1 MFGKWLRP
9 GHQEAPFREKKMVT
23 IKRKKVKALFVVAVM
38 GVTSLV
44 GSAAI
49 PTAANAAVKNA
60 KIAFLL
66 PQNGVPRFEQLD
78 KPAFQAQ
85 IKKLC
90 PTCKVLNYNAQN
102 EDAAKQQQQAEAAL
116 AAGAKVLV
124 ICPVD
129 GKAAKV
135 IADLAAKKGV
145 PVISYERLVMGSKNV
160 KAYITHDGIEIGKMQ
175 AESLI
180 AGSKALGIASKP
192 VLMVHGSITTSD
204 AALFKK
210 GAQDAFKAA
219 GVKIL
224 AEFDTPGW
232 DPAKAQAQ
240 MDQWITQY
248 GKDGFGAVYAANGGT
263 AGGIIASMK
272 AAGIDPSKHPVSG
285 QDADTAEAQRILAGE
300 QYMTIFRPLKKAAA
314 FAATAAI
321 DVLNKKPLSTKVYKA
336 KNNNGAWDVPTLV
349 NPATAITKSNVKS
362 VMIDGGYTTA
372 AVICTSAYEAACTAA
387 GIRK

>member
-1 MFGKWLRP
+1 M
-9 GHQEAPFREKKMVT
+9 MVT
-23 IKRKKVKALFVVAVM
+23 KRGNNLKALFVVVCL
-38 GVTSLV
+38 GVASLV
-44 GSAAI
+44 GSVAI
-49 PTAANAAVKNA
+49 PTVASSADMKNV

-78 KPAFQAQ
+78 KPYFTKQ

-90 PTCKVLNYNAQN
+90 PTCTVLNYNAQN

-116 AAGAKVLV
+116 AAGAKILV

-135 IADLAAKKGV
+135 IADLAAAKGV
-145 PVISYERLVMGSKNV
+145 PVVSYERLVMGSKNV
-160 KAYITHDGIEIGKMQ
+160 KAYVTHDGVEIGKMQ
-175 AESLI
+175 AVSLM
-180 AGSKALGIASKP
+180 AASKALGIGDKP

-210 GAQDAFKAA
+210 GAEDAFKAA

-300 QYMTIFRPLKKAAA
+300 QYMTIFRPLKQAAA
-314 FAATAAI
+314 YAATAAW
-321 DVLNKKPLSTKVYKA
+321 DVLNKKPLSKTVYKA
-336 KNNNGAWDVPTLV
+336 VTNNGTWNVPTLID
-349 NPATAITKSNVKS
+349 PAISITKANLQS
-362 VMIDGGYTTA
+362 VMITGGYTTA
-372 AVICTSAYEAACTAA
+372 ALICIPAYEAACTAA
-387 GIRK
+387 GIKK

>member
-1 MFGKWLRP
+1 
-9 GHQEAPFREKKMVT
+9 MVT
-23 IKRKKVKALFVVAVM
+23 KKNKLKALVAVLSLSLA
-38 GVTSLV
+38 SLV
-44 GSAAI
+44 GSAVV
-49 PTAANAAVKNA
+49 PSAANAATLKNV

-78 KPAFQAQ
+78 KPYFEKQ

-116 AAGAKVLV
+116 AAGAKILVL
-124 ICPVD
+124 CPVD

-135 IADLAAKKGV
+135 IADMAAKKGV
-145 PVISYERLVMGSKNV
+145 PVVAYERLVMGSKNV
-160 KAYITHDGIEIGKMQ
+160 KAYVTHDGVEIGKMQ

-180 AGSKALGIASKP
+180 AASKALGIGNKP

-219 GVKIL
+219 GVEIL
-224 AEFDTPGW
+224 EEFDTPGW

-240 MDQWITQY
+240 MDQWITKY

-263 AGGIIASMK
+263 GGGVIASMK

-300 QYMTIFRPLKKAAA
+300 QYMTIFRPLKQAAA
-314 FAATAAI
+314 FAATAAW
-321 DVLNKKPLSTKVYKA
+321 DVLNKKPLSSKVYKS
-336 KNNNGAWDVPTLV
+336 KSNNGAWNVPTLID
-349 NPATAITKSNVKS
+349 PAIAITKTNLKK

-372 AVICTSAYEAACTAA
+372 ADICTAA
-387 GIRK
+387 YADACAANGIK

>member
-9 GHQEAPFREKKMVT
+9 GHQEAPFRGKKMVK

-49 PTAANAAVKNA
+49 PTVANSAVTNA

-90 PTCKVLNYNAQN
+90 PTCTVLNYNAQN

-124 ICPVD
+124 LCPVD

-135 IADLAAKKGV
+135 IAELAAKKGV

-175 AESLI
+175 ALSLM
-180 AGSKALGIASKP
+180 AGTKALGISDKP

>member
-1 MFGKWLRP
+1 LVTL
-9 GHQEAPFREKKMVT
+9 KK
-23 IKRKKVKALFVVAVM
+23 KRLKALLVVISL
-38 GVTSLV
+38 GLTSLL

-49 PTAANAAVKNA
+49 PTVASSADMKNV

-78 KPAFQAQ
+78 KPYFEKQ

-90 PTCKVLNYNAQN
+90 PTCTVLHYNAQN

-116 AAGAKVLV
+116 AAGAKILVL
-124 ICPVD
+124 CPVD

-145 PVISYERLVMGSKNV
+145 PVVAYERLVMGSKNV
-160 KAYITHDGIEIGKMQ
+160 KAYVTHDGVEIGKMQ
-175 AESLI
+175 ALSLM
-180 AGSKALGIASKP
+180 AGTKALGISDKP

-300 QYMTIFRPLKKAAA
+300 QYMTIFRPLKQAAA
-314 FAATAAI
+314 FAATAAW
-321 DVLNKKPLSTKVYKA
+321 DVLNKKPLSKKVYKSTS
-336 KNNNGAWDVPTLV
+336 NNGAWKVPTLID
-349 NPATAITKSNVKS
+349 PAISITKANLKK

-372 AVICTSAYEAACTAA
+372 ADICTPAYEAACTAA
-387 GIRK
+387 GIKK

>member
-1 MFGKWLRP
+1 
-9 GHQEAPFREKKMVT
+9 
-23 IKRKKVKALFVVAVM
+23 
-38 GVTSLV
+38 
-44 GSAAI
+44 
-49 PTAANAAVKNA
+49 
-60 KIAFLL
+60 
-66 PQNGVPRFEQLD
+66 
-78 KPAFQAQ
+78 
-85 IKKLC
+85 
-90 PTCKVLNYNAQN
+90 
-102 EDAAKQQQQAEAAL
+102 
-116 AAGAKVLV
+116 
-124 ICPVD
+124 
-129 GKAAKV
+129 
-135 IADLAAKKGV
+135 
-145 PVISYERLVMGSKNV
+145 
-160 KAYITHDGIEIGKMQ
+160 
-175 AESLI
+175 
-180 AGSKALGIASKP
+180 
-192 VLMVHGSITTSD
+192 
-204 AALFKK
+204 
-210 GAQDAFKAA
+210 
-219 GVKIL
+219 
-224 AEFDTPGW
+224 
-232 DPAKAQAQ
+232 

-336 KNNNGAWDVPTLV
+336 KNNNGAWNVPTLV

>member
-1 MFGKWLRP
+1 
-9 GHQEAPFREKKMVT
+9 MVT
-23 IKRKKVKALFVVAVM
+23 LKKKRVKALFVVVSL
-38 GVTSLV
+38 GLTSLL

-49 PTAANAAVKNA
+49 PTVASSAGMKNV

-78 KPAFQAQ
+78 KPYFEKQ

-90 PTCKVLNYNAQN
+90 PKCKVLHYNAQN

-116 AAGAKVLV
+116 AAGAKILVL
-124 ICPVD
+124 CPVD

-145 PVISYERLVMGSKNV
+145 PVVAYERLVMGSKNV
-160 KAYITHDGIEIGKMQ
+160 KAYVTHDGVEIGKMQ
-175 AESLI
+175 ALSLM
-180 AGSKALGIASKP
+180 AGTKALGISDKP

-300 QYMTIFRPLKKAAA
+300 QYMTIFRPLKQAAA
-314 FAATAAI
+314 FAATAAW
-321 DVLNKKPLSTKVYKA
+321 DVLNKKPLSKKVYKS
-336 KNNNGAWDVPTLV
+336 KSNNGAWKVPTLID
-349 NPATAITKSNVKS
+349 PAVSITKANLKK

-372 AVICTSAYEAACTAA
+372 ADICTPAYEAACTAA
-387 GIRK
+387 GIKK